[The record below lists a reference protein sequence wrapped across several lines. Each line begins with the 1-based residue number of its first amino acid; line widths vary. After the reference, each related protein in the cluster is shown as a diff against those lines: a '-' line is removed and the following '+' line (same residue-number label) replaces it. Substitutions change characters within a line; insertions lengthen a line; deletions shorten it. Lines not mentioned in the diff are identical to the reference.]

1 MTGGPSSSYHR
12 SVGRGKGHRKNKKL
26 PFKWRVVGDCSC
38 CSSPLLALESWKWR
52 RPSWRD
58 SARKGKQKLRMHLR
72 NGLIVKKT
80 WDRPYTLLFT
90 IFHCRMK
97 KKSDKFSTTNYITKC
112 KLSRTTG
119 GDDSS
124 SFSASLLIYFP
135 LPSNGG
141 GGGGESCRDVVFD
154 SRAEEG
160 VIGDPYKDM
169 CREVFF
175 CFGEFGSFNQMR
187 YLSIIGRRRTCC
199 EVLRCETKVIWKTHE
214 KVQMHIKKIFCSFTA
229 PFTPRPRN
237 RE

>member
-1 MTGGPSSSYHR
+1 
-12 SVGRGKGHRKNKKL
+12 
-26 PFKWRVVGDCSC
+26 
-38 CSSPLLALESWKWR
+38 
-52 RPSWRD
+52 
-58 SARKGKQKLRMHLR
+58 
-72 NGLIVKKT
+72 
-80 WDRPYTLLFT
+80 
-90 IFHCRMK
+90 MK

-119 GDDSS
+119 GDGDSS

-175 CFGEFGSFNQMR
+175 FFGEFGSFNQMR
-187 YLSIIGRRRTCC
+187 YLSIIGRRRTCR
-199 EVLRCETKVIWKTHE
+199 EVLRCETKVILKTDK
-214 KVQMHIKKIFCSFTA
+214 KVQMHIL
-229 PFTPRPRN
+229 
-237 RE
+237 